1 MDYADSDEEDPHE
14 GGTGPHPIN
23 MVQAMTLIDDEL
35 INEVAMSQEVDQA
48 VLDHER
54 RSRSSTSFADITPD
68 RVLNVPF
75 SEEAEAR
82 RSGAL
87 CESLVADVAPD
98 CMCSLH

>member
-1 MDYADSDEEDPHE
+1 
-14 GGTGPHPIN
+14 
-23 MVQAMTLIDDEL
+23 MTLIDDEL

-54 RSRSSTSFADITPD
+54 RSRSPTSFADITPD

-87 CESLVADVAPD
+87 CESLVAECCARLHVFT
-98 CMCSLH
+98 SLILVRREQ